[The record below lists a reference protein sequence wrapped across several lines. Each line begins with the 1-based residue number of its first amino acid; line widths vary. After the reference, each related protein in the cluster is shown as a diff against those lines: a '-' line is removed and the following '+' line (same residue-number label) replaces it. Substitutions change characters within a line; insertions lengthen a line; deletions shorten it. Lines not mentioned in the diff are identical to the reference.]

1 MSSKLYNSCYYKH
14 SDKVNNGK
22 GKHNKGK
29 NEVKKGKIR
38 NISGQ
43 EVAKEIKD
51 MFFRLINIIRL
62 LIKSVAYKK

>member
-38 NISGQ
+38 NISG
-43 EVAKEIKD
+43 
-51 MFFRLINIIRL
+51 
-62 LIKSVAYKK
+62 